1 MPLTSIAP
9 TPEFPFQ
16 LSDSP
21 GREAPLELDP
31 QVNLFLGRNGSGK
44 TRLLKSIA
52 DQAFAQWT
60 EQPGPEPQFLGFL
73 VGDRKMYPSSSV
85 RVEDD
90 LHQPDLGMTYLDLWQ
105 SDLEQSSALHGM
117 VRSMRHPTAPNLIGN
132 LLKTFL
138 ELTQE
143 IIPECGLTKLEL
155 KSEKVSQDYW
165 QQLHWERNGQ
175 PADPRRF
182 GSGHQ
187 SMLVL
192 LLNLLVRYWE
202 FCHFP
207 GHITDKPAIVV
218 IDDIDRNL
226 HPDSQ
231 RRIFPALTARL
242 PNLQIFAAAHGP
254 LTSAGLAG
262 NQVHRIT
269 RNTDGTAIIH
279 IRDNRIVSRNAAEI
293 SHALLDE
300 TESANPYGARQ

>member
-16 LSDSP
+16 LSEAP

-52 DQAFAQWT
+52 DQALTQGADR
-60 EQPGPEPQFLGFL
+60 PGPEPQFLGFL
-73 VGDRKMYPSSSV
+73 VGDRKMYYCAPV
-85 RVEDD
+85 QVKG
-90 LHQPDLGMTYLDLWQ
+90 LPQPDPGMIYLDPWQ
-105 SDLEQSSALHGM
+105 SDLEQNPALHGM
-117 VRSMRHPTAPNLIGN
+117 VRSLRHPAPNSIAN
-132 LLKTFL
+132 LLKTFQ
-138 ELTQE
+138 ELAQE
-143 IIPECGLTKLEL
+143 IVPEAGLTKLQL
-155 KSEKVSQDYW
+155 KSEKGPDYW
-165 QQLHWERNGQ
+165 YQLYWEQNNQ

-187 SMLVL
+187 SILVL

-202 FCHFP
+202 FYQFP

-242 PNLQIFAAAHGP
+242 PNLQIFAAGHGP
-254 LTSAGLAG
+254 LTPAGLTG

-279 IRDNRIVSRNAAEI
+279 TRDNKIVSWNAAEI
-293 SHALLDE
+293 SRALLDE
-300 TESANPYGARQ
+300 PESANPYGARQ